1 MIMNRNSI
9 KVRDEVWIAT
19 ALLHHENPERV
30 DFTVSEIVER
40 VEKEAIYGTLRPGV
54 RVHAVLHCV
63 ANVPPNPARYR
74 MLLATGRSARRLFR
88 EGDRYD
94 PAREKGTIVPERK
107 EIPPEYHRLLDWYF
121 SDYAVRNKSADSKN
135 SILALRGLGREIW
148 ADEDADSYVRR
159 VREGWE

>member
-1 MIMNRNSI
+1 
-9 KVRDEVWIAT
+9 
-19 ALLHHENPERV
+19 
-30 DFTVSEIVER
+30 
-40 VEKEAIYGTLRPGV
+40 
-54 RVHAVLHCV
+54 
-63 ANVPPNPARYR
+63 

-94 PAREKGTIVPERK
+94 PARESGKVVPERK
-107 EIPPEYHRLLDWYF
+107 EIPPEYHHLLDWYL
-121 SDYAVRNKSADSKN
+121 SEYAVRNKSADSKD

>member
-9 KVRDEVWIAT
+9 KVSDEVWIAT
-19 ALLHHENPERV
+19 ALLHLENPDRV

-40 VEKEAIYGTLRPGV
+40 AAKESIHEILRPGV

-74 MLLATGRSARRLFR
+74 MLLATGRSSRRLFR
-88 EGDRYD
+88 EGDSYD
-94 PAREKGTIVPERK
+94 RARERGKVVPERK
-107 EIPPEYHRLLDWYF
+107 EIPPEYHHLLDWYF
-121 SDYAVRNKSADSKN
+121 SDYAARNKSADSKD

>member
-9 KVRDEVWIAT
+9 KVSDEVWIAT
-19 ALLHHENPERV
+19 ALLHRENLERL

-40 VEKEAIYGTLRPGV
+40 VEKESIYGTLRPGV

-94 PAREKGTIVPERK
+94 PARESGKVVPERK
-107 EIPPEYHRLLDWYF
+107 EIPPEYHHLLDWYL
-121 SDYAVRNKSADSKN
+121 SEYAVRNKSADSKD
-135 SILALRGLGREIW
+135 SILALRGLGQEIW